1 MPSLIDPKDIVP
13 IPAKQAAANG
23 EIAAD
28 PDTPLERPCPFC
40 GRPLDRLAYRL
51 GAFGTVLSR
60 EYERCTCD
68 RADEV
73 QAVFKAQYEAEEQ
86 ARRDAEKTERIRQR
100 IERAYKNA
108 EMPERWKRYT
118 FDNFDTANL
127 DAPTARSAKRA
138 RTYADWLANSL
149 KAHDLT
155 YSPNG
160 LYLFGAC
167 GTGKTHLAAAV
178 LNHIIG
184 TTVTPVLAATMQELA
199 AKLKQ
204 TYDTDEDEERIIQ
217 AYTEVPVLL
226 IDDLGSEQPTEW
238 TADRIFRIVNGRY
251 NSNLPTIVTSNYD
264 PLALGKR
271 LTPRRYADSGNYTDG
286 AKIADRLLEMCVVC
300 PLTGESKRGNRHN
313 NA

>member
-13 IPAKQAAANG
+13 LPAVNAIGDGTLAV
-23 EIAAD
+23 E
-28 PDTPLERPCPFC
+28 PDTVLERPCPFC
-40 GRPLDRLAYRL
+40 GKPLRRLAYRL

-108 EMPERWKRYT
+108 GMPERWKRHT
-118 FDNFDTANL
+118 FGNFDLTGL
-127 DAPTARSAKRA
+127 DPQSVHSAKRA
-138 RTYADWLANSL
+138 KRYAEFIANAL
-149 KAHDLT
+149 KEHDLT

-160 LYLFGAC
+160 LYFFGAC

-184 TTVTPVLAATMQELA
+184 NTVTPVLAATMQELA

-238 TADRIFRIVNGRY
+238 TADRIFRVVNGRY
-251 NSNLPTIVTSNYD
+251 NANLPTIVTSNYE